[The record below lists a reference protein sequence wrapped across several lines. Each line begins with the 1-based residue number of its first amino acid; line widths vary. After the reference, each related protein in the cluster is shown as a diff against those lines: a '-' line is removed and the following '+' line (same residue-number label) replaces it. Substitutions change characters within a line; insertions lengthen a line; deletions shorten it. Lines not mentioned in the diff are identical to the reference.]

1 MSVKIE
7 IGSLFEEAKRREDY
21 SLSDN
26 QKNNLKRIVE
36 ISCGGKNKAV
46 LAVTCTLMYK
56 KIIDPNQDIRLHQ
69 ANMPDGFSGRGLDTK
84 IVTPFLRS
92 ENFPYMASGTGWLT
106 RSFEQS
112 KPYYKNY
119 DGGISPPDIKTAF
132 LNIIDEI
139 ESGLD
144 ARECL
149 QFIFSNLLEWRQN
162 NASLNLAKPSNLM
175 IEEIVNLVEEHWK
188 SGLNGSAKLP
198 VLSIFAAYTCLVEE
212 VKKYKNC
219 ELLDLL
225 SHTSADTKS
234 KRLGDIDVINLD
246 DTPFE
251 SVEIK
256 HNIKITQQLVSG
268 LREKIAGSGTKTF
281 YILSTDENINSEEL
295 AAINDQIVEM
305 KKKYGCQVI
314 VNGVTKSLK
323 YYLRLIDNTSK
334 FISIYVELLEDD
346 DEITF
351 DLMHKWNE
359 LVG

>member
-1 MSVKIE
+1 M
-7 IGSLFEEAKRREDY
+7 
-21 SLSDN
+21 
-26 QKNNLKRIVE
+26 
-36 ISCGGKNKAV
+36 
-46 LAVTCTLMYK
+46 
-56 KIIDPNQDIRLHQ
+56 
-69 ANMPDGFSGRGLDTK
+69 
-84 IVTPFLRS
+84 
-92 ENFPYMASGTGWLT
+92 
-106 RSFEQS
+106 
-112 KPYYKNY
+112 
-119 DGGISPPDIKTAF
+119 
-132 LNIIDEI
+132 
-139 ESGLD
+139 
-144 ARECL
+144 
-149 QFIFSNLLEWRQN
+149 
-162 NASLNLAKPSNLM
+162 
-175 IEEIVNLVEEHWK
+175 
-188 SGLNGSAKLP
+188 
-198 VLSIFAAYTCLVEE
+198 
-212 VKKYKNC
+212 
-219 ELLDLL
+219 

-234 KRLGDIDVINLD
+234 RRLGDIDVINLD

-268 LREKIAGSGTKTF
+268 LREKIAGSGTKTY